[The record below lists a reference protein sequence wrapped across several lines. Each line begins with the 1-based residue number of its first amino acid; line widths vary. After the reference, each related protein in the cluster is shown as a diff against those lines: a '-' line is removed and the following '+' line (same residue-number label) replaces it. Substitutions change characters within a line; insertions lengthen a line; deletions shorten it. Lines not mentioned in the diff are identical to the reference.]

1 VIFVERLKEY
11 RFKGRQPCV
20 LRRKIER
27 KPFKGRQPCDL
38 RRKQYGIPI
47 QGRQPCVLRRK
58 IERKPFLRGVSPV
71 FFVENNMAN
80 CLIFEQTIL
89 IFLFDQTNFPGTQ
102 NLLP

>member
-1 VIFVERLKEY
+1 MYLIRFRGVSPVFFVENNMAYRFRGVSPVFFVERLKEN

-27 KPFKGRQPCDL
+27 KP
-38 RRKQYGIPI
+38 
-47 QGRQPCVLRRK
+47 V
-58 IERKPFLRGVSPV
+58 LRGVSPV

-89 IFLFDQTNFPGTQ
+89 IFLLDQTDFPGAQ